1 MERCFG
7 RSCDAVRP
15 IVIVKDIAGNAHG
28 SVLFQLGHTKV
39 LCTAFLQDGV
49 PSFLKGSGTGWLTAE
64 YAMLPLAGDSRCAR
78 ESVTLKRNGRSME
91 ISRLIGR
98 ALRSCID
105 LSVFGEKTLYIDC
118 DVIQADG
125 GTRTAAINGAYC
137 ALMLADQRWVQEKMI
152 RRSCIKN
159 VLAAVSIGLKDGNI
173 LVDVDCAEDV
183 AVDADFN
190 FVMAQNG
197 DLVELQGATENE
209 PIAWEYVELMRGKA
223 LEATKDIIASYT
235 SLCNDA

>member
-1 MERCFG
+1 
-7 RSCDAVRP
+7 
-15 IVIVKDIAGNAHG
+15 
-28 SVLFQLGHTKV
+28 
-39 LCTAFLQDGV
+39 
-49 PSFLKGSGTGWLTAE
+49 
-64 YAMLPLAGDSRCAR
+64 
-78 ESVTLKRNGRSME
+78 
-91 ISRLIGR
+91 
-98 ALRSCID
+98 
-105 LSVFGEKTLYIDC
+105 
-118 DVIQADG
+118 
-125 GTRTAAINGAYC
+125 
-137 ALMLADQRWVQEKMI
+137 MI